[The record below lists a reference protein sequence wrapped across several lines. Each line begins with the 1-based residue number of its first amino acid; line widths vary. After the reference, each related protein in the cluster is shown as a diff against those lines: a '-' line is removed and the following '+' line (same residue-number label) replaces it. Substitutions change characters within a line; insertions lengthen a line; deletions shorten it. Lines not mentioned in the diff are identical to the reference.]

1 MPEDWGVW
9 RQGSVAPA
17 RGAAP
22 ARSNVERADV
32 SDTINL
38 IREEIAEL
46 QRLVEEAGD
55 QGVPDDDPAVI
66 GYLRELLARNELV
79 EELEELDRLRRGA

>member
-1 MPEDWGVW
+1 MSRGI
-9 RQGSVAPA
+9 RGSGAGSIAPA
-17 RGAAP
+17 RDAASAP
-22 ARSNVERADV
+22 FNVGRTDV

-55 QGVPDDDPAVI
+55 QGLPDNDPAVL
-66 GYLRELLARNELV
+66 GYLRELLARKELV